1 MGAPLGLLYFMGYTL
16 LISIFGTKGHIKIP
30 KNLQKYFK
38 IKNFDKNHLQICN
51 LVI

>member
-38 IKNFDKNHLQICN
+38 KPN
-51 LVI
+51 LKKSQF